1 MATAT
6 IKPERKLKT
15 IWYMNILF
23 FYAAITVMMLL
34 FFLFSDIYTW
44 ILISVSAGFLV
55 SLIIVLTWIPA
66 GYKALEYYVEE
77 DSVKMK
83 GGVFWRKH
91 VTVPNKKI
99 TNIDIVQGPFE
110 RYLKIGTL
118 HIQTAGAGGQ
128 QGQKAEL
135 KISGVRNMEKIRDII
150 ADNLYSGYTAGG
162 VREKNSSTL
171 IEDISTGERYAGEKE
186 ILLEILQTLK
196 SMDEKLKK

>member
-15 IWYMNILF
+15 IWYMNILL
-23 FYAAITVMMLL
+23 FYAAIAVMMLM

-44 ILISVSAGFLV
+44 ILISVSAVFLL
-55 SLIIVLTWIPA
+55 SLIIVLIWVPA

-110 RYLKIGTL
+110 RFLKIGTL

-150 ADNLYSGYTAGG
+150 AGNLNSGYTSEGIKE
-162 VREKNSSTL
+162 RISSSL
-171 IEDISTGERYAGEKE
+171 AEDISLGEKYAGEKE